1 MISEQGK
8 NLSDGQKQRVNI
20 ARALYFDRD
29 ILILD
34 EATNSLDN
42 ENEDLIFKILKNL
55 SKTKTIIIAT
65 HNEKNLRYC
74 DVVYKIENNQIFKI
88 NND

>member
-42 ENEDLIFKILKNL
+42 ENEDLIFKILK
-55 SKTKTIIIAT
+55 KFI
-65 HNEKNLRYC
+65 KNQNY
-74 DVVYKIENNQIFKI
+74 YYSNT
-88 NND
+88 